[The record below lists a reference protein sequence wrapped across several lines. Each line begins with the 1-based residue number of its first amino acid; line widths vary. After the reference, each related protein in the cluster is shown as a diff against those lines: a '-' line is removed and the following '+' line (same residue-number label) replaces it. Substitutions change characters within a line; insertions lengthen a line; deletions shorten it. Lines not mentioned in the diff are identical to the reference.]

1 MAKHLLN
8 RPAMGQHLK
17 RTLCVGLFAT
27 LVAPASL
34 LASQVQTTDS
44 EALQLVQQ
52 EAGKRRQLI
61 GSVVD
66 GKTNEPIIG
75 ANVIVKGDNT
85 RGAATAPDG
94 SFRLNVAPGETL
106 VVSYLGYK
114 TKEVKVGKQAVI
126 EITLSED
133 AAALGEVVVTAF
145 GTGQRKATVTG
156 AIQTVRPSD
165 LVVPSAN
172 LSTSFAGRLSGVIAY
187 QRSGEPG
194 SNGANFY
201 IRGISTLSGATSP
214 LIIVDGVQVSQG
226 DLNTIDPDII
236 ESFSVLKDASATALY
251 GARGA
256 NGVLIIQTKSGADL
270 DRPVIGVRLESYVNT
285 PIDVPKIADGPT
297 FMRLYNEAIANESN
311 GQLPYSEDRIQG
323 TIERRN
329 PYAFPN
335 VDWYNELFKSATF
348 NQKANVNIRGGGSKI
363 TYFMNVNAVHET
375 GMLKG
380 RSRDFYSFDNNID
393 LMRYAFQNNIDFKIS
408 PTTKIAL
415 HLNAQLENFHGPI
428 TGASSGGVGNIFGAI
443 MQVNPVDFP
452 ILFPKDDDKWY
463 HWGGINYGSQPIG
476 NPMAA
481 ATAGYKDSFAN
492 TIIANINLDQKL
504 DFITKGLTFKAL
516 FSFKNWTKTEI
527 FRHQGYNKYEMS
539 DYRIDQD
546 GKYIIDQSAL
556 GTPTNHTLG
565 SNSSTAGDRNMYF
578 QTSLTYSNNFGKHGL
593 GSLLLFDMSEYNNSV
608 LGNNNLIGSLP
619 KRRVGLAARLTYD
632 YAHRYLLELNAGYTG
647 TENFAKGHRWGLFPS
662 VSLGWAVSQEKFWE
676 PLKKVVS
683 NLKLRAS
690 YGLVGNDQIGGARFV
705 YLEEVALGHGDAP
718 SYTTGY
724 GSSRQSRKGPIYP
737 RLRNEDLTWEVGR
750 KLNLGMDLQLFN
762 AFNLTAEVFQE
773 IRSNIFQQRNSIP
786 SILGVSYGK
795 ADNTKIY
802 GNFAKVKNWGVD
814 LAAEFNK
821 RFSKDFTLQL
831 KSTFTYTRNRILEY
845 DEAPNKP
852 EHRKAVGKPLNSIWG
867 LVADG
872 LYIDAADLAASP
884 KSTFGSFAKAPGDIK
899 FVDQPDIDGNYDGKI
914 SADDRVVMGYP
925 TVPQIIYGFTPS
937 MTYKKFDFS
946 FHIQGQ
952 ARVSLMMSGFAP
964 FGDQERR
971 NVLQWI
977 ADDHWSPDN
986 QNPKAH
992 HPRLTQRDNSH
1003 NMQSSSYWLRNAAF
1017 LRLKSAEIGYS
1028 FKNAR
1033 VYLSAT
1039 NLFRISPFKL
1049 WDPEMGGGR
1058 GMSYPLQRTFNL
1070 GVSLKFNR

>member
-8 RPAMGQHLK
+8 RPVMGQQLK
-17 RTLCVGLFAT
+17 RTLCVGLLAT

-34 LASQVQTTDS
+34 LATEATDT
-44 EALQLVQQ
+44 EVLPLVQQ
-52 EAGKRRQLI
+52 DNAKRRQLI

-66 GKTNEPIIG
+66 GKTGEPIIG
-75 ANVIVKGDNT
+75 ANVIVKSDKT
-85 RGAATAPDG
+85 RGAATTVDG
-94 SFRLNVAPGETL
+94 SFRLNVAQGETL

-114 TKEVKVGKQAVI
+114 TKEVKVGRQAVI

-133 AAALGEVVVTAF
+133 AEALGEVVVTAF

-187 QRSGEPG
+187 QRSGAPG
-194 SNGANFY
+194 SNDANFY
-201 IRGISTLSGATSP
+201 IRGISSFSGAANP
-214 LIIVDGVQVSQG
+214 LIVVDGVEVSRG
-226 DLNTIDPDII
+226 DLNTIDPDVID
-236 ESFSVLKDASATALY
+236 SFSVLKDASATALY

-270 DRPVIGVRLESYVNT
+270 DRPVIGVRLEGYVNT
-285 PIDVPKIADGPT
+285 PIDLPKIADGPT
-297 FMRLYNEAIANESN
+297 FMRLYNEAIAGESN
-311 GQLPYSEDRIQG
+311 GQTPYSEDRIQG

-329 PYAFPN
+329 PYAYPN

-348 NQKANVNIRGGGSKI
+348 NQKANVNVRGGGSKI
-363 TYFMNVNAVHET
+363 TYFMNLNAVHET

-380 RSRDFYSFDNNID
+380 RSKDFYSFDNNLD
-393 LMRYAFQNNIDFKIS
+393 LMRYTFQNNIDFKLS
-408 PTTKIAL
+408 PSTKIAL
-415 HLNAQLENFHGPI
+415 HLNAQLRNFRGPI
-428 TGASSGGVGNIFGAI
+428 TGGNSGSIDNIFGAV

-452 ILFPKDDDKWY
+452 ILFPQGDDKWL
-463 HWGGINYGSQPIG
+463 HWGGATYGSQPIG
-476 NPMAA
+476 NPMAV
-481 ATAGYKDSFAN
+481 ATAGYREDFES
-492 TIIANINLDQKL
+492 TIHTNLNLHQKL
-504 DFITKGLTFKAL
+504 DFITKGLSFKAL

-527 FRHQGYNKYEMS
+527 FRHQGYNKYELS
-539 DYRIDQD
+539 RAVLNDD
-546 GKYIIDQSAL
+546 GTYTIEQSAL
-556 GTPTNHTLG
+556 GTPGNHTLG
-565 SNSSTAGDRNMYF
+565 SMSNTRGDRNMYF
-578 QTSLTYSNNFGKHGL
+578 QASLTYSNNFGKHGV
-593 GSLLLFDMSEYNNSV
+593 GGLLLFDASEYNNSV

-647 TENFAKGHRWGLFPS
+647 TENFAKGHRWGFFPS
-662 VSLGWAVSQEKFWE
+662 LSVGWAISQEKFWQ

-690 YGLVGNDQIGGARFV
+690 YGLVGKDNIGGARFV
-705 YLEEVALGHGDAP
+705 YLEEVKLGNNSAP
-718 SYTTGY
+718 NFKTGY
-724 GSSRQSRKGPIYP
+724 GNSSESRKGPIYP
-737 RLRNEDLTWEVGR
+737 RLRNEDLTWEIGR
-750 KLNLGMDLQLFN
+750 KLNLGVDLQLFN

-786 SILGVSYGK
+786 SILGVSYGGE
-795 ADNTKIY
+795 DNTKIY
-802 GNFAKVKNWGVD
+802 GNFAKVKNWGLD
-814 LAAEFNK
+814 LSAEFNK
-821 RFSKDFTLQL
+821 RFSKDLTVQL
-831 KSTFTYTRNRILEY
+831 KSTFTFARNRILEY

-852 EHRKAVGKPLNSIWG
+852 EHRRNVGKKINSIWG

-872 LYIDAADLAASP
+872 LYIDAADIEASP
-884 KSTFGSFAKAPGDIK
+884 KSQFGSFAKAPGDIK
-899 FVDQPDIDGNYDGKI
+899 YVDQPDLNGEFDGKI
-914 SADDRVVMGYP
+914 SNDDQIVLGYP
-925 TVPQIIYGFTPS
+925 HVPEIVYGFTPS
-937 MTYKKFDFS
+937 ITYKKFDFS

-952 ARVSLMMSGFAP
+952 SNVSLMMGGFAP

-977 ADDHWSPDN
+977 ADDHWSKNN
-986 QNPKAH
+986 QNPRAH
-992 HPRLTQRDNSH
+992 HPRLTQRDNGH
-1003 NMQSSSYWLRNAAF
+1003 NMKNSTYWLRNAAF

-1058 GMSYPLQRTFNL
+1058 GMGYPLQRTINL